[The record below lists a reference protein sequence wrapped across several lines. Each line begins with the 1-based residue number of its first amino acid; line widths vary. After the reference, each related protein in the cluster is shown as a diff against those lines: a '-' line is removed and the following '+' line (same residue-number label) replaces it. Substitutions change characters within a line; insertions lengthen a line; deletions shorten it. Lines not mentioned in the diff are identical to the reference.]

1 MRQRKDKCRPGEI
14 CLPSPFPT
22 LTFPAEDARK
32 KIFCALPP
40 LPMPITFIR
49 QRTFEHNTVSKFPPQ
64 PPETSEYLESTLK
77 DGDTGSVEH
86 ISMTPRFSTHT
97 HLP

>member
-49 QRTFEHNTVSKFPPQ
+49 QRTFEHNTVSKFSSPI
-64 PPETSEYLESTLK
+64 LTLL
-77 DGDTGSVEH
+77 GQFPHLLNEELSFVTVSV
-86 ISMTPRFSTHT
+86 
-97 HLP
+97 